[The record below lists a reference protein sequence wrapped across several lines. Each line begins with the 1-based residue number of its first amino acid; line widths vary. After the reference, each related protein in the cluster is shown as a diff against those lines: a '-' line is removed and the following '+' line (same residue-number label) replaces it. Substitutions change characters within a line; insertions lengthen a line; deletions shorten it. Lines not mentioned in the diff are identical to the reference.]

1 MALPPSHPPSVP
13 VLPAHPIGDANRE
26 LYFLRL
32 RAETFRVELELESQL
47 RLQGIGTLPPEW
59 ATYLEHQR
67 QMILDRI
74 QWMESRED
82 DLTSSLV
89 MARDPTHTLPS
100 IWGHNESTTAS
111 CPIISPIRRE
121 ESVRPFVLFENEGTL
136 AFASICWYT

>member
-1 MALPPSHPPSVP
+1 MALPPPSVP
-13 VLPAHPIGDANRE
+13 VLAHTIRDANRE

-47 RLQGIGTLPPEW
+47 RLQGIGTLPLEW

-82 DLTSSLV
+82 DLTSSFV
-89 MARDPTHTLPS
+89 MAHDPTHTPPPIS
-100 IWGHNESTTAS
+100 GHNESTTAS
-111 CPIISPIRRE
+111 HPIISPIRRE
-121 ESVRPFVLFENEGTL
+121 ESVHPFVLSENEGTL
-136 AFASICWYT
+136 AFASICWHT